1 MARVTFTQ
9 GAYTYHVETHG
20 LDERGQLRVSG
31 TVNGKPFSGLYRDHG
46 SGRIVVFDEPVAFE
60 NVVVWMV
67 WPDQFAATLFEQALA
82 DAYRDARPE
91 RVVVTVD
98 PATGRIYAQPYDI
111 VRPRQLPAYVM
122 NETALR
128 IARFLEALGY
138 LGIGILIEHAERVEG
153 VARNVFIVAT
163 ELVEQAIEAHRRQ
176 PLDDDDRPTIS
187 VYRCSS
193 CGRLTL
199 SRWPSNMPTRDAVA
213 IVEAFHARSTSDD
226 EAYRFAFASDED
238 LPAKVRVHGFWNCG
252 CGWS

>member
-9 GAYTYHVETHG
+9 GAYTYHIETHE
-20 LDERGQLRVSG
+20 LDQFGRLRVTG
-31 TVNGKPFSGLYRDHG
+31 TVNDRPFRGDYRDYQ
-46 SGRIVVFDEPVAFE
+46 SDRLIVFDEAIEFE
-60 NVVVWMV
+60 NVVVRMV
-67 WPDQFAATLFEQALA
+67 WPDGFAKAVLEQALA

-98 PATGRIYAQPYDI
+98 PATGRMYAQPYDI

-138 LGIGILIEHAERVEG
+138 LGIGILLEHAERIEG

-163 ELVEQAIEAHRRQ
+163 ELVEQAIETHRQQ

-187 VYRCSS
+187 VYRCSG

-199 SRWPSNMPTRDAVA
+199 SRWPSDMPTRDAVA

-226 EAYRFAFASDED
+226 DAYRFALASDEG
-238 LPAKVRVHGFWNCG
+238 LPAKVRLHGFWNCG
-252 CGWS
+252 CGRS